1 MIPYSIY
8 IVDDE
13 KAIGEGVTMALDKG
27 CLFG

>member
-13 KAIGEGVTMALDKG
+13 ETIRDGVTMALDKG